1 MSKKYIEIYS
11 NIEKE
16 IPLFSKIKYFHIFE
30 KLMSNKIF
38 LTNQIEKKKKLIFDF
53 LIKKP
58 KIEIKWK
65 IIYEQLKLKDHDLQI
80 PLIISKYLKSKV
92 NIIKYY
98 FKTFSKK
105 YNLPYEIILKFYLY
119 ICKKKFNKNSNQEKL
134 EIISLLKEIEKD
146 NIEKVQKYSSITN
159 IFIEHYNKKRSYE
172 MKELEEDNLFNK
184 KYLIKKNKLKK
195 PNLLNSEFFRNKDKL
210 DFYFPSNS
218 LKKKIL
224 NTKLNKNN
232 SSNSQLSI
240 IKNSKFVSFEN
251 LKNKSLKSRQIS
263 QKIFNYNPIMNNS
276 INLKKLKI
284 KYSNEKQND
293 FSKKDKLHLFNR
305 NTKLQK
311 IKIHRLNKSSMII
324 RPINFFS
331 KKDLIY

>member
-1 MSKKYIEIYS
+1 M
-11 NIEKE
+11 
-16 IPLFSKIKYFHIFE
+16 
-30 KLMSNKIF
+30 
-38 LTNQIEKKKKLIFDF
+38 
-53 LIKKP
+53 
-58 KIEIKWK
+58 
-65 IIYEQLKLKDHDLQI
+65 
-80 PLIISKYLKSKV
+80 
-92 NIIKYY
+92 
-98 FKTFSKK
+98 
-105 YNLPYEIILKFYLY
+105 
-119 ICKKKFNKNSNQEKL
+119 
-134 EIISLLKEIEKD
+134 LKEIEKD

-284 KYSNEKQND
+284 KYSIEKQND